1 MLKRK
6 RLGREIRSRGMKGN
20 IRSIYSTEY
29 NLSLFE
35 LLKSYSSIIM
45 TKDFQKMTS
54 IELLKREAMV
64 IMIPKIYGI
73 VLDWAQVL

>member
-1 MLKRK
+1 MENLV
-6 RLGREIRSRGMKGN
+6 LVYDYGSGRS
-20 IRSIYSTEY
+20 
-29 NLSLFE
+29 
-35 LLKSYSSIIM
+35 
-45 TKDFQKMTS
+45 KDCQKMTS

>member
-35 LLKSYSSIIM
+35 LLKVIFNNYYDQRLSKNEYS
-45 TKDFQKMTS
+45 
-54 IELLKREAMV
+54 
-64 IMIPKIYGI
+64 KITCIYC
-73 VLDWAQVL
+73 